1 MNVTMI
7 RVSAAVL
14 FATVFSA
21 TAHAEYRCDPAPG
34 WVDQRACEAATQ
46 GSPDALRQY
55 VESMNSIRVNLKMTD
70 YVRPETVK
78 AWEERSQLAA
88 RKEAEALQVARTEK
102 R

>member
-7 RVSAAVL
+7 RVSAAAL
-14 FATVFSA
+14 FATAFSA
-21 TAHAEYRCDPAPG
+21 TAYAEYRCDPAPS

-46 GSPDALRQY
+46 GPDALRQY
-55 VESMNSIRVNLKMTD
+55 VESMNSIRVNLKMND